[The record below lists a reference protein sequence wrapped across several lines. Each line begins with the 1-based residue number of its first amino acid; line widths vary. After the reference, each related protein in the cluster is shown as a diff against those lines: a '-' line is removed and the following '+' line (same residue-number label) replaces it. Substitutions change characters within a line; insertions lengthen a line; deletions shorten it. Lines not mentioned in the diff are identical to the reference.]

1 MVITRSSLSHLIM
14 LRTQI
19 LVLHHHISQFIIM
32 SATTATSTSSST
44 HVAISASDS
53 VINSLQSR
61 LERLVTDVDTKLVVS
76 PVLDH
81 AISSASLH
89 DAEGSQSQESVVQVD
104 SNGLPLVPAISFNDE
119 DSGSDG
125 DYGPDIMIIPFQT
138 NTSVDKSYSIP
149 FTFGSIATVKSFVS
163 KIASTVHHFQQDD
176 VRIIQYFLFKQLKY
190 YTLPKDTF
198 HLRHCAL
205 VFDSYDYIEDLWEEK
220 KKSKPVTKKAK
231 ANLSTWFNDYRDTIH
246 ILKSFKKCLE
256 NFDCDGVI
264 EDHRSTY

>member
-1 MVITRSSLSHLIM
+1 
-14 LRTQI
+14 
-19 LVLHHHISQFIIM
+19 M

-44 HVAISASDS
+44 HVATSASDS

-61 LERLVTDVDTKLVVS
+61 LERLVTDVDTKLVLS

-81 AISSASLH
+81 IVPSDSLH
-89 DAEGSQSQESVVQVD
+89 DVASSQSQESVVQVD

-119 DSGSDG
+119 DSSSDG

-190 YTLPKDTF
+190 YTLPKDSF

-205 VFDSYDYIEDLWEEK
+205 VFDSCDYIEDLWDEK
-220 KKSKPVTKKAK
+220 VKSKPVTKKAK
-231 ANLSTWFNDYRDTIH
+231 ANLTTWFNDYRDTIH
-246 ILKSFKKCLE
+246 ILKCFKHCLE
-256 NFDCDGVI
+256 DFDRDGVI